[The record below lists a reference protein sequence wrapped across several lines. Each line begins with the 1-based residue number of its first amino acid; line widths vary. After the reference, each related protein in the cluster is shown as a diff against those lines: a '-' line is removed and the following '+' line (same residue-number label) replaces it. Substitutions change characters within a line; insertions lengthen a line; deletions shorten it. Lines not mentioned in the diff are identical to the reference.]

1 MNKLKYLYIISLSI
15 LFLNNNIISMEKT
28 ADEQNEQSLILC
40 LPDELIA
47 CIIEQYAK
55 EYIKNWNDIF
65 YFNQADFRKIRLI
78 CRIFNR
84 CYEEKRLIPLIQDLK
99 QKRFLELFVILKDQS
114 QKEYKDL
121 YSNTLNLNQK
131 LIKILNKDGGFIT
144 RGISKDDLKTAIK
157 LILADADANARDKHG
172 YTILMKASETGS
184 QEIVKI
190 LIQVGAK
197 VNTKDYVLS
206 YTPLNFASRNGHKVI
221 VKMLIQAYANANATD
236 KHGYTALIHASK
248 SGHKE
253 IVKTLISSDADV
265 NTKDTCGHTALMH
278 ASKYGHKEIVEILTK
293 ADADVNAISNIGYTA
308 LRLAS
313 ENNHEEITKILIQAG
328 AISML
333 IPETEF

>member
-1 MNKLKYLYIISLSI
+1 
-15 LFLNNNIISMEKT
+15 MEKT

-40 LPDELIA
+40 LADELIT

-65 YFNQADFRKIRLI
+65 YFNKADFRKIRLI

-84 CYEEKRLIPLIQDLK
+84 CYEEKRLIPLLKDLK

-121 YSNTLNLNQK
+121 SSNKLNLNQK
-131 LIKILNKDGGFIT
+131 LIEILNKDGGFIT
-144 RGISKDDLKTAIK
+144 RGISKEDFKTAIK

-172 YTILMKASETGS
+172 YTILMKASGTGS

-190 LIQVGAK
+190 LIQVGVK
-197 VNTKDYVLS
+197 VNAKDYVLS
-206 YTPLNFASRNGHKVI
+206 YT
-221 VKMLIQAYANANATD
+221 
-236 KHGYTALIHASK
+236 ALIHTSQ

-253 IVKTLISSDADV
+253 IVKTLISNADI

-278 ASKYGHKEIVEILTK
+278 ASKYGHKEIVEILIK

-328 AISML
+328 ANSML
-333 IPETEF
+333 MPETEF